1 METNSLSLVE
11 NKEELSQIKE
21 RLTYIRAQL
30 PPGTRLIAVSKTVA
44 AERVRFAHSLAGQC
58 DFGENKVQELLQK
71 SKALS
76 DLKDLR
82 WHFLGH
88 LQKNKIKSLLR
99 VPGLV
104 LLHSLDSLALAEKL
118 NHHLE
123 LQAKELNILIQ
134 VNTSQE
140 KSKYGCKPTEALPLI
155 QKIAPLPHLH
165 IQGLMSIA
173 KWEASPEENKACFQ
187 TLSRLKEELKKR
199 KIENVTMDILSMGM
213 SSDYK
218 IAIAQGSTMVR
229 IGQEIFGKRK
239 QD

>member
-1 METNSLSLVE
+1 METKPLALVE

-21 RLTYIRAQL
+21 RLKYIRAQL
-30 PPGTRLIAVSKTVA
+30 PPSTRLIAVSKTVA
-44 AERVRFAHSLAGQC
+44 AERVRFAHSLAGQY
-58 DFGENKVQELLQK
+58 DFGENKVQELIQK
-71 SKALS
+71 SEALS

-118 NHHLE
+118 NQHLE

-140 KSKYGCKPTEALPLI
+140 ESKYGCKPAEALPLI

-173 KWEASPEENKACFQ
+173 KWKASPEENEACFQ
-187 TLSRLKEELKKR
+187 TLGRLKEEIKKH
-199 KIENVTMDILSMGM
+199 KIGNVTMDILSMGM